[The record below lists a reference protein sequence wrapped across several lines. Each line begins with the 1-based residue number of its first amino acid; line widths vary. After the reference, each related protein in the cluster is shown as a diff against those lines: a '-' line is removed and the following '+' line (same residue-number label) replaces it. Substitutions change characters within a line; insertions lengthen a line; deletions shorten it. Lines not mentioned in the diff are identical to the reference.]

1 MKVTKKQFN
10 TRKCFICGMENE
22 RGVKAPFYEME
33 DKSVVRYVTFDELHQ
48 SYPGRVHGGI
58 ISAMLDEVAGRA
70 LWTLEPEA
78 WAVTGS
84 LNVRFFKPTPYGK
97 QLKAVGRVTKNT
109 SRGYVG
115 VAELFDGKTLL
126 ARSEGTYFKLPAKTI
141 ADVDVEKETDV
152 YIEDGVEEIDV

>member
-33 DKSVVRYVTFDELHQ
+33 DKSVVSYVTFDELHQ

-70 LWTLEPEA
+70 L
-78 WAVTGS
+78 
-84 LNVRFFKPTPYGK
+84 
-97 QLKAVGRVTKNT
+97 
-109 SRGYVG
+109 
-115 VAELFDGKTLL
+115 
-126 ARSEGTYFKLPAKTI
+126 
-141 ADVDVEKETDV
+141 VDVGAG
-152 YIEDGVEEIDV
+152 GVGGHRFVKRQVFQAHALRKAAQSGWARD

>member
-33 DKSVVRYVTFDELHQ
+33 DKSVVSYVTFDELHQ

-97 QLKAVGRVTKNT
+97 SSSKRLGA
-109 SRGYVG
+109 
-115 VAELFDGKTLL
+115 
-126 ARSEGTYFKLPAKTI
+126 
-141 ADVDVEKETDV
+141 
-152 YIEDGVEEIDV
+152 

>member
-33 DKSVVRYVTFDELHQ
+33 DKSVVSYVTFDELHQ

-84 LNVRFFKPTPYGK
+84 LNVRISSPRPTESSSKRLG
-97 QLKAVGRVTKNT
+97 A
-109 SRGYVG
+109 
-115 VAELFDGKTLL
+115 
-126 ARSEGTYFKLPAKTI
+126 
-141 ADVDVEKETDV
+141 
-152 YIEDGVEEIDV
+152 